1 MQATGNSRRIQTEKA
16 SILFYDCLN
25 NLEERGTVKYPIPA
39 LLVFVVSL
47 VTSAAPGFANCFSLV
62 GRPEWPPIARALS
75 SAQVCEQLPAGPN
88 HTRSFRV
95 QSAELCRGVD
105 ENSTMRATA
114 VVTCESPPDALF
126 EMPPMQSEIAV
137 IVSVNERA
145 CTITNAQ
152 IQIGGELGSV
162 LPGMV
167 DASELARHWTR
178 SQLLQLCQ
186 TR

>member
-1 MQATGNSRRIQTEKA
+1 MRHSIAALFVAVA
-16 SILFYDCLN
+16 SIL
-25 NLEERGTVKYPIPA
+25 A
-39 LLVFVVSL
+39 
-47 VTSAAPGFANCFSLV
+47 SAGPVLANCFSLV
-62 GRPEWPPIARALS
+62 GTPGWPPIMRALS
-75 SAQVCEQLPAGPN
+75 SSQVCEQLPAGPN

-95 QSAELCRGVD
+95 QSAELCRNAD
-105 ENSTMRATA
+105 QNSTLRASA

-145 CTITNAQ
+145 CAITDAQ
-152 IQIGGELGSV
+152 IQIGGELGSL

-178 SQLLQLCQ
+178 SQLSQLCQ
-186 TR
+186 AR

>member
-1 MQATGNSRRIQTEKA
+1 VK
-16 SILFYDCLN
+16 
-25 NLEERGTVKYPIPA
+25 ERGTVKYPIAA
-39 LLVFVVSL
+39 LFVSVVSL

-62 GRPEWPPIARALS
+62 GRPEWPPIAKALS

-88 HTRSFRV
+88 HTRSFHV
-95 QSAELCRGVD
+95 QSAELCRD
-105 ENSTMRATA
+105 ADQNSILKATA
-114 VVTCESPPDALF
+114 IVTCESPPDALF

-145 CTITNAQ
+145 CTITDAQ
-152 IQIGGELGSV
+152 IQIGGELGSL

-167 DASELARHWTR
+167 DASELERHWTR
-178 SQLLQLCQ
+178 SQLSQFCQ